1 MRCEMRDLIRLIEE
15 MDEDLRNASWQDW
28 AIFGISVGVVL
39 TWIVG
44 VSLQWW

>member
-1 MRCEMRDLIRLIEE
+1 MGKID
-15 MDEDLRNASWQDW
+15 WQDW
-28 AIFGISVGVVL
+28 AIFGITVGVVL